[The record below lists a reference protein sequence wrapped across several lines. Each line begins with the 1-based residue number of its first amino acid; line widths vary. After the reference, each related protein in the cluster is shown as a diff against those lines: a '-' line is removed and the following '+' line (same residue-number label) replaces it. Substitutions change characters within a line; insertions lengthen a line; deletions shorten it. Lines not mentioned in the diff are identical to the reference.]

1 MSIRRAW
8 LVFVYQ
14 ICILYIRRDNTV
26 AVVQL
31 EGKKNILN
39 DIILYYTSAVFTL
52 YSLHKMDVMW

>member
-1 MSIRRAW
+1 MRRAW

-31 EGKKNILN
+31 VGKKNILN
-39 DIILYYTSAVFTL
+39 YIILYISGILPSILFTKWM
-52 YSLHKMDVMW
+52 SFGIH